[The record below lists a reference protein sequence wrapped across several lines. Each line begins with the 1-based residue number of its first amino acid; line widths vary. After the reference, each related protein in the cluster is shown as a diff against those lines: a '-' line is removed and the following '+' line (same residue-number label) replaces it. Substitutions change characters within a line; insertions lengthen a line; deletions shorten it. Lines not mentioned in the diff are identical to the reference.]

1 MKKRTLR
8 ITTDPFPRDGYTT
21 FLCQSHDYRWL
32 GIVTN
37 ITGRWVFARRNEPI
51 QPGTLV
57 ECFRHAEETAYQ
69 LAL

>member
-8 ITTDPFPRDGYTT
+8 ITPDPFPRDGYTT
-21 FLCQSHDYRWL
+21 FLCQSHEHHWL

-37 ITGRWVFARRNEPI
+37 ITGKWVFASNGKI
-51 QPGTLV
+51 QSGTLA

-69 LAL
+69 QAL